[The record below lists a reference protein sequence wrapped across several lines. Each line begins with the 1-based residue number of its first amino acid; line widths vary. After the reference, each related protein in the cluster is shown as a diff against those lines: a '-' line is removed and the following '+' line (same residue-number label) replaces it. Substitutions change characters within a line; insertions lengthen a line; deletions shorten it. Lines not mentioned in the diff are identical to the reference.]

1 MTPLYVDGY
10 FFVQLLF
17 FMSELILIYVRQL
30 NEPRH
35 AFLAL
40 ALLLF
45 WHCRC
50 CCFDCF
56 MLPSLF
62 SPFLWWNILG
72 NSVAPDEISGNIV
85 VAVTDSCF
93 LCLLYFPL
101 KPPPNIKTRLSLKST
116 NKVYVNHCVKMYN
129 ALLLFGV

>member
-1 MTPLYVDGY
+1 
-10 FFVQLLF
+10 
-17 FMSELILIYVRQL
+17 MSELILIYVRQL

-35 AFLAL
+35 VFLAL
-40 ALLLF
+40 CSFFVVSGIVTVAALK
-45 WHCRC
+45 
-50 CCFDCF
+50 CF

-62 SPFLWWNILG
+62 GPFLWWNVLG

-101 KPPPNIKTRLSLKST
+101 EPPSNIKTRLSLRST
-116 NKVYVNHCVKMYN
+116 NKMYVNHCVKMYN